1 MPRAVPSFPALD
13 DWQKMS
19 EREQD
24 ALLDAMEK
32 GHRRGRLV
40 VRVVIGLVGTAAIAA
55 IGVALLSLW

>member
-1 MPRAVPSFPALD
+1 
-13 DWQKMS
+13 
-19 EREQD
+19 
-24 ALLDAMEK
+24 MEK